1 MKFEREAKL
10 GSWFSDMREL
20 DPDIE
25 YTDHDPDLLV
35 PEFIKHANYTIFFDS
50 KCPDFDKTMK
60 QLQSMLLVSKFWT

>member
-1 MKFEREAKL
+1 
-10 GSWFSDMREL
+10 MREL

-50 KCPDFDKTMK
+50 KCQDYDKTMK